1 MTSALS
7 ITSPLQGTIWQLKV
21 AAGDEV
27 RQGQE
32 LIIIES
38 MKMEHPIK
46 VPESGVISVV
56 LIDEAATVVPV
67 RCHRHLQCLKPHS
80 SRGQHGTSTPPPP
93 PIRPPP
99 VPVPVPVPVPAP
111 QVEPQPEPE
120 PGAEPES

>member
-38 MKMEHPIK
+38 MKMEIPVEAPEAGK
-46 VPESGVISVV
+46 VVEIRVVEGQAIEEGDILVV
-56 LIDEAATVVPV
+56 LEV
-67 RCHRHLQCLKPHS
+67 
-80 SRGQHGTSTPPPP
+80 
-93 PIRPPP
+93 
-99 VPVPVPVPVPAP
+99 
-111 QVEPQPEPE
+111 
-120 PGAEPES
+120 

>member
-46 VPESGVISVV
+46 APESGVISVV
-56 LIDEAATVVPV
+56 LIDEAATVVKNELTWP
-67 RCHRHLQCLKPHS
+67 RSATAMR
-80 SRGQHGTSTPPPP
+80 RGTTKAVLNEL
-93 PIRPPP
+93 RN
-99 VPVPVPVPVPAP
+99 
-111 QVEPQPEPE
+111 VEPAINAPPERTLPTW
-120 PGAEPES
+120 